1 MNATGKK
8 TLGVLAG
15 MGIALAFGV
24 GLFFLRNVI
33 ADVLLAIGIQRSM
46 WSHILSV
53 ILPAEIIVVVAAI
66 VLWRKQRAPIAVGML
81 LTGFVMAAHVVVTV
95 ATH

>member
-1 MNATGKK
+1 
-8 TLGVLAG
+8 
-15 MGIALAFGV
+15 
-24 GLFFLRNVI
+24 
-33 ADVLLAIGIQRSM
+33 
-46 WSHILSV
+46 
-53 ILPAEIIVVVAAI
+53 VVVAAI